1 MGLAGTS
8 GWRKDMETS
17 NVWTIINTEL
27 QKHQIK
33 RNGKFPFLFLCQ
45 FWCKF
50 SMKSLV
56 KKQEKR
62 YNEDELGVNNKRKE
76 RSDFL

>member
-1 MGLAGTS
+1 
-8 GWRKDMETS
+8 
-17 NVWTIINTEL
+17 
-27 QKHQIK
+27 
-33 RNGKFPFLFLCQ
+33 
-45 FWCKF
+45 
-50 SMKSLV
+50 MKSLV